1 MSSNQMLSFRQSKPP
16 TANVH
21 DHTGT
26 SNFAPTFDNEN
37 RLRVL
42 DADRFAQ
49 TEELERESRDFMA
62 GTLFVARIE
71 RNKLREKA
79 KVN

>member
-1 MSSNQMLSFRQSKPP
+1 MLSFRQSKS
-16 TANVH
+16 TTSANVH
-21 DHTGT
+21 DHTA
-26 SNFAPTFDNEN
+26 SNFTPTFDNEN

-62 GTLFVARIE
+62 GTFVAVMRIE
-71 RNKLREKA
+71 TS
-79 KVN
+79 